1 LLCADCLCGQGS
13 SSVGA
18 HGRGSTGGR
27 LNCRATAP
35 HRRPRRGPTI
45 VLMNSYVEAVIR
57 GFTARTSSQKRS
69 LFHCASTRERALP

>member
-1 LLCADCLCGQGS
+1 M
-13 SSVGA
+13 
-18 HGRGSTGGR
+18 
-27 LNCRATAP
+27 RARFFFSP
-35 HRRPRRGPTI
+35 RSRSRINRRAAELSRNRAASPPKARSHH